1 MLELEKD
8 HVLSDAERHLVSD
21 ALEAVLATEKFEAAP
36 QMSAFFRYV
45 VEQAANGNQS
55 RIKAFTVAV
64 DALGKPDSF
73 DPQNDPVVR
82 VLAGRLRAALAAYNE
97 EYPDASMIITMTPG
111 SYVPTFR
118 RQTTKLQTS
127 LDEVSHTSGN
137 AQNSDQHEQKR
148 LNGNSLASNQGS
160 DPSILDTDVVSSGNA
175 LQESYEVAARDN
187 TDVTQESAFN
197 PLDALTPGKRSSSNQ
212 RSGLLYGRLLVGKF
226 YSLFTMPR
234 ALLTCA
240 IAGLVWAGMARNF
253 QNTDADPSILAATP
267 VPGTDAALSAIRT
280 RPDIPSVF
288 VSAINQGNALENSL
302 NAVVSSAISESDQV
316 QVYRILQTDSN
327 VRFWPEDYVLTLT
340 ALDLPDEKRVNMQ
353 LMEADSGRIVHS
365 RAVAL
370 DEQADDQLTQTELD
384 QLIDAAKSMV
394 SKTGPL
400 VQHYNARQQ

>member
-8 HVLSDAERHLVSD
+8 HVLSEAERHLVSD
-21 ALEAVLATEKFEAAP
+21 AMEAVLATEKFEAAP

-118 RQTTKLQTS
+118 RQTAKLQTS
-127 LDEVSHTSGN
+127 LDEVSQTSGN

-148 LNGNSLASNQGS
+148 LGGNSLASDQGS
-160 DPSILDTDVVSSGNA
+160 DPSILETDEVSSNDTP
-175 LQESYEVAARDN
+175 LESCEVAARDN
-187 TDVTQESAFN
+187 IDVTPENAFN
-197 PLDALTPGKRSSSNQ
+197 PLEALKPGKRSRPN
-212 RSGLLYGRLLVGKF
+212 RHSGLLYGDMHLGKL
-226 YSLFTMPR
+226 YSLFTVPR
-234 ALLTCA
+234 ALLAGA
-240 IAGLVWAGMARNF
+240 IAGLVWVGMARDF
-253 QNTDADPSILAATP
+253 QNSDADPAILAATP
-267 VPGTDAALSAIRT
+267 VPGTDAAPSAIRA

-302 NAVVSSAISESDQV
+302 NAIVSSAIAESDQV

-327 VRFWPEDYVLTLT
+327 IGFWPEDYVLTLT

-365 RAVAL
+365 RAVPL

-394 SKTGPL
+394 SKSGPL
-400 VQHYNARQQ
+400 VQHYNARQR